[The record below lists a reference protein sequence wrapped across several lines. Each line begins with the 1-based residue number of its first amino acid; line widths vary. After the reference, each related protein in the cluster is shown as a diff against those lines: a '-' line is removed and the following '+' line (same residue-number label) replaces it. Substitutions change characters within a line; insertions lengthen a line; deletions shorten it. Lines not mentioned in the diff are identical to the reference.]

1 MSASCCGTKK
11 VRLRRNLDHHLPAI
25 ATASEID
32 RVKIISDFEIWKS
45 AKLTMTYFG
54 ERATARAQK
63 RAEECRQ
70 HADVDGW
77 MKWVRIAEA
86 ILEIE
91 KKGA

>member
-11 VRLRRNLDHHLPAI
+11 DRLRGNLDHHFASN
-25 ATASEID
+25 ATTSEKN
-32 RVKIISDFEIWKS
+32 RVKIVSDFEIWRS

-54 ERATARAQK
+54 DRATARAQK
-63 RAEECRQ
+63 RADECRQ

-77 MKWVRIAEA
+77 MKWIRIAEA